1 MCLPET
7 EKHEGYVA
15 SAMAAAVEHFGLA
28 LHILPKHAEP
38 LAEQL
43 WRGADGADA
52 RMLAPPVLVVLQT
65 KMNARDHRS
74 APISLHMYTDGRH
87 MQAFVQLASQPARRI
102 SFT

>member
-7 EKHEGYVA
+7 EKHEWYLA
-15 SAMAAAVEHFGLA
+15 SAMAAAVKHFGLA
-28 LHILPKHAEP
+28 LQILPKHADP

-43 WRGADGADA
+43 WRSADGADA

-65 KMNARDHRS
+65 KMNARDHSS

-87 MQAFVQLASQPARRI
+87 MQAFVQPASQPARRI
-102 SFT
+102 CVP

>member
-1 MCLPET
+1 
-7 EKHEGYVA
+7 
-15 SAMAAAVEHFGLA
+15 MAAVVEHFGLA
-28 LHILPKHAEP
+28 LQILPKHADP

-43 WRGADGADA
+43 WKVADGADV

-87 MQAFVQLASQPARRI
+87 MQAFVQPASQPARRI
-102 SFT
+102 SFP